1 MTSNS
6 GGDTQCERCGCAD
19 NNHTFGLCEGR
30 DGKGKRSVRCTFVW
44 ARCSTGGHNDIAD
57 VKYVDCYR
65 CSRHPGAP
73 PSSGDFWGSQ
83 PDDEYPIYTADELKI
98 PWPGHEDESH
108 GSKGKGKGK
117 GRNDDTEQSWEAGH
131 SRVDSGASED
141 PLQWTED
148 RYKEE
153 TGGLIEG
160 FGNTTIDDKTNTAWS
175 AWSAW
180 SWSGE
185 RWERYRADP
194 EGTYEYDHQK
204 GSGTWSKWTW
214 DPEAGH
220 HYSST
225 RDPDGQLY
233 YIYNTPE
240 ESSATTF
247 TAGEGTA
254 EKGKGRK
261 RRK

>member
-83 PDDEYPIYTADELKI
+83 PGDEYPIYTADELNI

-131 SRVDSGASED
+131 SRVDSGGSED
-141 PLQWTED
+141 PLQWDSE
-148 RYKEE
+148 RYEKE
-153 TGGLIEG
+153 TGELIEA
-160 FGNTTIDDKTNTAWS
+160 FGRANISQETKPAWS
-175 AWSAW
+175 EW
-180 SWSGE
+180 SWDGS
-185 RWERYRADP
+185 RWERCRTDSKGKAH
-194 EGTYEYDHQK
+194 YEHRENF
-204 GSGTWSKWTW
+204 GVWSDWIW
-214 DPEAGH
+214 DPAAGL
-220 HYSST
+220 YYMST
-225 RDPDGQLY
+225 VDPDGKSYWY
-233 YIYNTPE
+233 YDNSGENP
-240 ESSATTF
+240 S
-247 TAGEGTA
+247 TAPSTKDEGRGTVSKH
-254 EKGKGRK
+254 KGKKSRK
-261 RRK
+261 